1 MEGSGTARRG
11 PFYVLTDMVTA
22 DPGVDGE
29 RFQAMLEE
37 AMDQGLVLDA
47 AIAQSEADTASFWA
61 LRDATPEIMSHLSPM
76 LAFDVSIPIG
86 RIGEA
91 VERMRGELEARW
103 PGQDGLYFGHIGD
116 SNLHLIYSLADDRES
131 TALEAETLVYR
142 VVSEYRGRSP
152 PSTGSA
158 PSNARSCHC
167 RAAPV
172 RSR

>member
-1 MEGSGTARRG
+1 MYSPTWSRPIQGWMESA
-11 PFYVLTDMVTA
+11 
-22 DPGVDGE
+22 
-29 RFQAMLEE
+29 FQAMLEE
-37 AMDQGLVLDA
+37 AMDRGLVLDA

-103 PGQDGLYFGHIGD
+103 PGQDGSFRSHRRQQPASHIQPGRRQGIDPHSKPKPRVSGRERISRGD
-116 SNLHLIYSLADDRES
+116 LRRAQDRQ
-131 TALEAETLVYR
+131 
-142 VVSEYRGRSP
+142 
-152 PSTGSA
+152 